1 MLSLGGHLNLI
12 KASLSILSLYYMSL
26 FAIPKGIIAK
36 IVKLQRQLFWS
47 CEIGR
52 NPFPLVSWSLIEL
65 RKCLGGLGVGNL
77 LN

>member
-1 MLSLGGHLNLI
+1 
-12 KASLSILSLYYMSL
+12 MSL
-26 FAIPKGIIAK
+26 FPIPKGIIAK